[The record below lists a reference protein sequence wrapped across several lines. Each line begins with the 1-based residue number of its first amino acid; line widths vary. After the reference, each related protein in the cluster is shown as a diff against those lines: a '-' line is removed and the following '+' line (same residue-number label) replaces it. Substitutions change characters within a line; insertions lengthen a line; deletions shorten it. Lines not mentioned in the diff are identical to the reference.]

1 MVKICAIVGCINKA
15 GNGVSFFCIP
25 KVIQKDTE
33 SGQQLQKKRRSLW
46 IKQLKNSISIT
57 DHSDTR
63 VCNEHLITRTPNKD
77 ESHPDWVP
85 NVKCNADIITSKEDA
100 KNKLQRH
107 LRKCNRKQVESKDQQ
122 SSTPSEKIVVTPL
135 LASYFEDSSATISA
149 NPEEQ
154 TAEYGD
160 HMDLETANT
169 HSKNEPVDEVI
180 KKLKDELR
188 TTALQRDSAFKEVE
202 KIGDMIAKVSS
213 EKISVCEKLHEL
225 QLQVKNNSFFI
236 NELENDDTKTL

>member
-33 SGQQLQKKRRSLW
+33 SEQQLQKKRRSLW

-57 DHSDTR
+57 DHSETGTFKVFLDLWEEPILRVRNSNGVMNSVMIDGLEGQTR
-63 VCNEHLITRTPNKD
+63 PLMSHFSQKQLSRFPDKDYFFKTLILATLLTKLNQISCQRTPNKD
-77 ESHPDWVP
+77 ESHPDWV
-85 NVKCNADIITSKEDA
+85 
-100 KNKLQRH
+100 RH
-107 LRKCNRKQVESKDQQ
+107 
-122 SSTPSEKIVVTPL
+122 P
-135 LASYFEDSSATISA
+135 

-169 HSKNEPVDEVI
+169 HSKNEPVDEHYTSRWGPNQGETH
-180 KKLKDELR
+180 L
-188 TTALQRDSAFKEVE
+188 
-202 KIGDMIAKVSS
+202 
-213 EKISVCEKLHEL
+213 C
-225 QLQVKNNSFFI
+225 
-236 NELENDDTKTL
+236 